1 MKLLLDIKPENKK
14 DVVALMEYAVRV
26 IRIVGPFEREICVT
40 RMVESILENYEKED
54 YPIRH
59 AR

>member
-1 MKLLLDIKPENKK
+1 MKLLLSITEDKK

-26 IRIVGPFEREICVT
+26 IRIVGQFGREICVR
-40 RMVESILENYEKED
+40 RMVENVLDIYEKED